1 MDVAG
6 ENGEIG
12 IFVDKNALV
21 SALIEMSRPVMTS
34 IEVAG
39 VGDIEFAHEFGKIAF
54 RCLDQQMKMVVHKHV
69 AAEFDGIT
77 REGLQEYLEKPFS
90 IVVVPEDF
98 SPLVA
103 PARYMING
111 SLILDAKRS
120 GHGRQ

>member
-1 MDVAG
+1 MDVTG
-6 ENGEIG
+6 QHGEI
-12 IFVDKNALV
+12 FVFIHEDAFVPALV
-21 SALIEMSRPVMTS
+21 Q
-34 IEVAG
+34 VAG
-39 VGDIEFAHEFGKIAF
+39 AIVPSVVIASIGDVEFAHEFGKIAF

-98 SPLVA
+98 SPLVD